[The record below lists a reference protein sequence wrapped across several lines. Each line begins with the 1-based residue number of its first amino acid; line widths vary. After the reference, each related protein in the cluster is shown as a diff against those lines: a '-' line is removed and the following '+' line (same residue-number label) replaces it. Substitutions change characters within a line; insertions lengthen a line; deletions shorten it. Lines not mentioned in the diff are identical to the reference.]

1 MLSHAKLPKSFC
13 GEALMIVV
21 ELINISPLGPLN
33 GDVLDIF
40 WTGKK
45 ASYGHLKVLGCKA
58 FVHIPK
64 YERSKLDGK
73 IKQCI
78 FLDQSRD
85 KSSYILWDSVAKKT
99 VRSRDVILFEDQTI
113 GDLDND
119 EKTIT
124 LN

>member
-1 MLSHAKLPKSFC
+1 M
-13 GEALMIVV
+13 
-21 ELINISPLGPLN
+21 
-33 GDVLDIF
+33 
-40 WTGKK
+40 
-45 ASYGHLKVLGCKA
+45 KVFGCKA

-64 YERSKLDGK
+64 DERSKLDGK
-73 IKQCI
+73 TKQCI